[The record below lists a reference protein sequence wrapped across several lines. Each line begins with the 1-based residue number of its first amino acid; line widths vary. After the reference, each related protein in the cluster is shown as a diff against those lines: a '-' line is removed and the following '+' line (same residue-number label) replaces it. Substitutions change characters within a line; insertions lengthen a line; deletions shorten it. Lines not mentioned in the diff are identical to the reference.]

1 MADPANTGGRNA
13 REGNYRM
20 NLPPSGPNL
29 HTIRVRKAR
38 LARKIGKTGYHILL
52 LFALIFFI
60 AGAALI
66 LLHFTHAGYPL
77 IGVAIICLMVAV
89 WYDQDLHPLP
99 PDGSLI
105 EDRLSTDMLG
115 ALNPKETYSPQALWT
130 AIGKHWQS
138 MFFAMHFLLP
148 VDLIK
153 ESLSTNAAD
162 TVTVW
167 NEAERLANE
176 NKSEAIE
183 VGYVAAALLLT
194 SPQIQSIL
202 TKDKMNAKDIEAVT
216 AWFGRALADIRRD
229 KPFFGG
235 IGRDWASGFTP
246 QLDRFGH
253 NISLSIEDNGSHL
266 GWLTTSPGVTAI
278 KGALTQGATTVA
290 LIGDTGIGKTSHIYA
305 LAQNI
310 LEDPSTPR
318 LAHRQIV
325 GLDPSTILSSA
336 HGPGDLEFIVTNL
349 LGEAMHAGNII
360 LFLDDAQLFFTSGP
374 GSFDITQILLPI
386 VQHRVVQIIMAMT
399 PHDYQRLKNNNP
411 AFAGLVTPVVLQEPG
426 EDDVMRVLEDTALT
440 MEGRNRPFI
449 SYEALREAYRL
460 SGRYNQDMAYP
471 GRAIQLV
478 EQSLSHAEGNVVTER
493 SVQQAVEQTRGVK
506 VGAAAP
512 VEANEL
518 LHLED
523 KIHERMINQSR
534 AVSVVAAALRRARA
548 GVANPKRPIGSFLF
562 LGPTGVGKTELA
574 KAIAATYFGA
584 EQNMIRLDM
593 SEYQQPDDVQR
604 LLSNGANESKSLIM
618 AVREQPFSVVL
629 LDEIE
634 KAHPNILNLLL
645 QLLDEGQLTDIGGR
659 PASFKDCIVIATS
672 NAGAETIRE
681 RVGKGEPLESFEEAL
696 TDQLISAGQFKPE
709 LLNRFDDIVLFRPL
723 NQAELAQVVNLMMA
737 DVNKTLSSQNISV
750 ELTQA
755 ANAKIVEAGYDPR
768 LGARPMR
775 RMLQRT
781 VEDSIAAR
789 ILAGQTKPGDHVVL
803 DVQDLGLSEPTKQP
817 A

>member
-1 MADPANTGGRNA
+1 
-13 REGNYRM
+13 M

-29 HTIRVRKAR
+29 HTVRVRKAR
-38 LARKIGKTGYHILL
+38 LARKIGKNGYHVLL
-52 LFALIFFI
+52 LLALVFVI

-66 LLHFTHAGYPL
+66 LLHYTHAGYPL
-77 IGVAIICLMVAV
+77 FSLAIISLMLAV

-99 PDGSLI
+99 PEGTLI
-105 EDRLSTDMLG
+105 EDRLSADMLG
-115 ALNPKETYSPQALWT
+115 ALNPKETYTPQELWG
-130 AIGKHWQS
+130 AIGRNWQS

-148 VDLIK
+148 IDLIK
-153 ESLSTNAAD
+153 ENLSTNAAD
-162 TVTVW
+162 TLTVW
-167 NEAERLANE
+167 NEAERLAND

-194 SPQIQSIL
+194 SPQIQAVL
-202 TKDKMNAKDIEAVT
+202 TKDKMSAKDLEAVT
-216 AWFGRALADIRRD
+216 AWFARAVADMRRE

-253 NISLSIEDNGSHL
+253 NISLSIENNGSHL

-278 KGALTQGATTVA
+278 KGALTQGATMVA

-325 GLDPSTILSSA
+325 GLDPSTILSNA

-386 VQHRVVQIIMAMT
+386 AQHRVVQIIMAMT

-411 AFAGLVTPVVLQEPG
+411 AFAGLVTPVVLQEPS
-426 EDDVMRVLEDTALT
+426 EYDVMRVLEDTALT

-460 SGRYNQDMAYP
+460 SGRYNQDMAFP
-471 GRAIQLV
+471 GKAIQLI
-478 EQSLSHAEGNVVTER
+478 EQSLAHAEGNVVTER

-574 KAIAATYFGA
+574 KSIAATYFGA

-604 LLSNGANESKSLIM
+604 LLSNGASESKSLIM

-681 RVGKGEPLESFEEAL
+681 RVSKGEPLESFEEAL

-709 LLNRFDDIVLFRPL
+709 LLNRFDEIVLFRPL

-803 DVQDLGLSEPTKQP
+803 DVQDLGLSESARQP

>member
-1 MADPANTGGRNA
+1 
-13 REGNYRM
+13 M

-29 HTIRVRKAR
+29 HTVRVSKAR
-38 LARKIGKTGYHILL
+38 LARKIGDTGYKVLL
-52 LFALIFFI
+52 LLALIFVV

-66 LLHFTHAGYPL
+66 FLHYTHVGYPL
-77 IGVAIICLMVAV
+77 ISIAIISLMLAV

-99 PDGSLI
+99 PEGSLI
-105 EDRLSTDMLG
+105 EDRLSADMLG
-115 ALNPKETYSPQALWT
+115 ALNPKETYSPQGLWD
-130 AIGKHWQS
+130 AIGRNWQS
-138 MFFAMHFLLP
+138 MFFAMHFLFP
-148 VDLIK
+148 ADLIK
-153 ESLSTNAAD
+153 DSLSTNAAD
-162 TVTVW
+162 TVTIW
-167 NEAERLANE
+167 NEAERLANQ
-176 NKSEAIE
+176 NKSESIE
-183 VGYVAAALLLT
+183 VGFVAAALLLT
-194 SPQIQSIL
+194 SPQIQALL
-202 TKDKMNAKDIEAVT
+202 TKDKMTAKDVEAVT
-216 AWFGRALADIRRD
+216 AWFARALADMRRE

-253 NISLSIEDNGSHL
+253 NISLSIENNGSHL

-278 KGALTQGATTVA
+278 KGALAQGASTIA
-290 LIGDTGIGKTSHIYA
+290 LIGDTGIGKTSHIWA

-310 LEDPSTPR
+310 LQDPSTPR
-318 LAHRQIV
+318 LAHHQIV
-325 GLDPSTILSSA
+325 GLDPSTILSNA
-336 HGPGDLEFIVTNL
+336 RGPGDLEFIVTNL

-360 LFLDDAQLFFTSGP
+360 LFMDDAQLFFASGP

-386 VQHRVVQIIMAMT
+386 AQHRVVQIIMAMT

-411 AFAGLVTPVVLQEPG
+411 AFAGLITPVVLQEPG

-460 SGRYNQDMAYP
+460 SGRYNQEMAYP
-471 GRAIQLV
+471 GKAIQLI
-478 EQSLSHAEGNVVTER
+478 EQSLAHAEGNVVTER

-574 KAIAATYFGA
+574 KSIAATYFGA

-681 RVGKGEPLESFEEAL
+681 RVSKGEPLESFEEAL
-696 TDQLISAGQFKPE
+696 TDQLINAGQFKPE

-723 NQAELAQVVNLMMA
+723 NQGELAQVVNLMMA

-750 ELTQA
+750 ELTPA

-803 DVQDLGLSEPTKQP
+803 DVQDLGLSESTKQP
-817 A
+817 V